1 MSEFLQTLSQMWDTI
16 VANATNSGSGS
27 WLILASMIA
36 IWMIFCVLIIR
47 DHIKNPGKYKD
58 SDRFIP
64 PF

>member
-1 MSEFLQTLSQMWDTI
+1 MWDTI

-27 WLILASMIA
+27 WLVLAGMLV
-36 IWMIFCVLIIR
+36 IWAVFCVLIIR
-47 DHIKNPGKYKD
+47 DQIKNPDKYKD